1 MGAAIAL
8 GSILAVGVVGCS
20 STSSGSGGGAD
31 PGTGTS
37 APSGTTPPV
46 TAAPRPDGPVAT
58 LTGPLTGGKGMFLG
72 AASSSADALAA
83 ADFTETEYTAS
94 GSATSYTAPD
104 GLPTDGTYAL
114 EPNAETA
121 DFTTRI
127 VVRRPADP
135 SAFNG
140 AVVVEWLN
148 VSGGVDAAAE
158 YTYLEDEILRSGYA
172 WVGVSAQRIGVE
184 GGPVAVVAPGAE
196 EAGAGTGLKG
206 IDPDRY
212 GELVHPGDAYAYD
225 MYTQV
230 ARSLLSPGAAD
241 PLDGLD
247 VQVLLAAGESQ
258 SAFAL
263 TTYYN
268 GVQPLTEAFDG
279 FLIHSR
285 GGAGAPIEAPAGYI
299 DIAGSIGGKPTTLRA
314 DQSTPAIVVQTE
326 SDLIGVL
333 NALPARQPDSEY
345 IRTWE
350 VAGAA
355 HADEFQ
361 VGAMESAMGCAAPIN
376 RGQQVFVLRAALD
389 HLHTWVTDDT
399 APPNAEV
406 IEVDTATRTY
416 VLDEV
421 GNVKGGVR
429 TPVVDAPVDV
439 LSGLAPEGSTII
451 CLLLGS
457 TTPIPAEQLAT
468 RYPSA
473 DAYLDAYTE
482 ATDAA
487 IAAGFVLE
495 ADRDA
500 ILDGADPS
508 RITG

>member
-1 MGAAIAL
+1 VAIAL
-8 GSILAVGVVGCS
+8 GSMLAVALAGCAS
-20 STSSGSGGGAD
+20 STTGSGSGGD
-31 PGTGTS
+31 PTSGTS
-37 APSGTTPPV
+37 APSGTTAPSG
-46 TAAPRPDGPVAT
+46 TAAPRPAGPAAT
-58 LTGPLTGGKGMFLG
+58 IAGPLEGGNGVFLG

-83 ADFTETEYTAS
+83 ADYTETEYTAS
-94 GSATSYTAPD
+94 GAATSYAAPA
-104 GLPTDGTYAL
+104 GLPTDGTWAL
-114 EPNAETA
+114 EPAAETA

-158 YTYLEDEILRSGYA
+158 YTYLQDEILRAGYA

-196 EAGAGTGLKG
+196 EAGAGKGLKG
-206 IDPDRY
+206 LDPARY
-212 GELVHPGDAYAYD
+212 AELVHPGDAYAYD
-225 MYTQV
+225 IYTQV
-230 ARSLLSPGAAD
+230 ARSLLEPGATD

-258 SAFAL
+258 SAFTL
-263 TTYYN
+263 TTYYD

-285 GGAGAPIEAPAGYI
+285 GGAAAPIEAPAGYI
-299 DIAGSIGGKPTTLRA
+299 DIAGSIGGKPTTLRT
-314 DQSTPAIVVQTE
+314 DQPTPAMVVQTE

-333 NALPARQPDSEY
+333 NALPARQPDAEH

-355 HADEFQ
+355 HADAVQ
-361 VGAMESAMGCAAPIN
+361 VGEMESSMGCSTPIN

-389 HLHTWVTDDT
+389 HLHTWVTDGT
-399 APPNAEV
+399 APPNADV
-406 IEVDTATRTY
+406 LEVDTATRTY

-451 CLLLGS
+451 CLLFGS
-457 TTPIPAEQLAT
+457 TTPIPADQLAT
-468 RYPSA
+468 LYPSA
-473 DAYLDAYTE
+473 DAYLDAYTA

-487 IAAGFVLE
+487 IEAGFVLE

-508 RITG
+508 RING